1 MLPAAPALAQ
11 HAGKYFMADG
21 TKTDDEKAAASW
33 LTPEFWKNPEV
44 ATMNAQYAY
53 AWGITGKGMKVG
65 VMDMGTALQHP
76 QFKGRDHI
84 GLPLSVPANP
94 GSLEKPDP
102 KCSTGF
108 ASKCVTEGRRT
119 TPMVACRPI
128 PHGGTEKQALKIME
142 PNGGILVAKRDGV
155 GVHGGAFD
163 AQLFAVDFPNM
174 GLDEEDISNLNGP
187 GALLAYRALITSH
200 VKLIAYE
207 IQYGKAS
214 GMPSSTDATY
224 LSDQYWKYS
233 DHGALQGP
241 REAAAKRN
249 HYCCCEL

>member
-1 MLPAAPALAQ
+1 MFLFSRADSVCPPLLPSFRVARRKLLCFSSAAAIAIMLPAAPALAQ

-21 TKTDDEKAAASW
+21 TKTDDLEKAAASW
-33 LTPEFWKNPEV
+33 LTPEFWKNPGL

-76 QFKGRDHI
+76 EFKGRDHI

-108 ASKCVTEGRRT
+108 ASKCVTEGRT
-119 TPMVACRPI
+119 HNTDGGLPANPPWWNSKAGVEN
-128 PHGGTEKQALKIME
+128 HGTKV
-142 PNGGILVAKRDGV
+142 GGILVAKRDGV

-174 GLDEEDISNLNGP
+174 GLDEGDISNLNGP
-187 GALLAYRALITSH
+187 GALLAYRALIDSH

-207 IQYGKAS
+207 IQ
-214 GMPSSTDATY
+214 
-224 LSDQYWKYS
+224 
-233 DHGALQGP
+233 
-241 REAAAKRN
+241 
-249 HYCCCEL
+249 